1 MERKDPYLFNPHVS
15 VDCVLMSI
23 VSNQLSVLLVERWDK
38 KGETIG
44 LKLPGGLIYQEEDLD
59 EAAYRILNEATGMK
73 RVQLKQFRAFGSPE
87 RTRNKEDVLWLESAS
102 NQKIMQAYQE
112 TIRIVTIAY
121 LALCKPDRKAA
132 DTEYESMHW
141 VPINSLPRMPFDH
154 NRIVNEAVHEIR
166 DWVDR
171 EPSILFSYLPKKF
184 TASELRGTYEILFN
198 KKMDVRNFDKRMK
211 SMEYVIPTEDVKG
224 GLAHRSPRYY
234 LFDKTIYNKLRAKL
248 NKNK

>member
-1 MERKDPYLFNPHVS
+1 MKKEETHLFNPHLS

-23 VSNQLSVLLVERWDK
+23 VDHKLSVLLVERWDK

-59 EAAYRILNEATGMK
+59 DAAYRILNEATGMK

-87 RTRNKEDVLWLESAS
+87 RTRNKEDVLWLENAS

-141 VPINSLPRMPFDH
+141 VPIDNLPRMPFDH
-154 NRIVNEAVHEIR
+154 NRIVNEAVFEIR
-166 DWVDR
+166 DWADR
-171 EPSILFSYLPKKF
+171 EPAIVFSYLPKKF
-184 TASELRGTYEILFN
+184 TASELRSTYEIIFN
-198 KKMDVRNFDKRMK
+198 RKMDVRNFDKRMK
-211 SMEYVIPTEDVKG
+211 AMSYVIPTEDVKE

-234 LFDKTIYNKLRAKL
+234 RFDKTLYNKLKIKL

>member
-1 MERKDPYLFNPHVS
+1 MENKDALVFNPHVS

-23 VSNQLSVLLVERWDK
+23 IHDKLSVLLVERWNK

-44 LKLPGGLIYQEEDLD
+44 LKLPGGLIYQNEDLD

-102 NQKIMQAYQE
+102 NQKIMEAYQD
-112 TIRIVTIAY
+112 TIRIVTVAY

-132 DTEYESMHW
+132 DTEYQSLHW
-141 VPINSLPRMPFDH
+141 VPIDRLPRMPFDH
-154 NRIVNEAVHEIR
+154 NRIVDEAVKEIR
-166 DWVDR
+166 NWVDH

-198 KKMDVRNFDKRMK
+198 KKLDVRNFDKRIK
-211 SMEYVIPTEDVKG
+211 SMEYVIQTEEVKE

-234 LFDKTIYNKLRAKL
+234 RFDKTIYNKQRTKL

>member
-1 MERKDPYLFNPHVS
+1 MERKDTHIFNPHVS

-23 VSNQLSVLLVERWDK
+23 VSNKLSVLLVERWDK
-38 KGETIG
+38 KGMKIG

-87 RTRNKEDVLWLESAS
+87 RTRNKEDVLWLETAS

-132 DTEYESMHW
+132 GTEYESMHW
-141 VPINSLPRMPFDH
+141 IPIDNLPRMPFDH
-154 NRIVNEAVHEIR
+154 NGIVTEAVYEIR
-166 DWVDR
+166 NWVDR
-171 EPSILFSYLPKKF
+171 EPSIVFSYLPKKF
-184 TASELRGTYEILFN
+184 TASELRSAYEIIFN

-211 SMEYVIPTEDVKG
+211 AMEYVIPTEDVKG

-234 LFDKTIYNKLRAKL
+234 RFDKAIYNKLKAKL